1 MNREELTSAEEAM
14 LREIEEYNQE
24 KEKIREM
31 LGKLGGKNF
40 SKVDSIV
47 NIVFLTII
55 LTLFILEMA
64 THFLPPFIS
73 LEISVLL
80 VSIKIVVMMHH
91 QYKTSHFQFWILNT
105 IEFKINAMHSEL
117 RDLEKKINDIEFQ
130 SDSNTNKKAL

>member
-117 RDLEKKINDIEFQ
+117 RNLEKKINDMEFE
-130 SDSNTNKKAL
+130 SDNNRKAL

>member
-1 MNREELTSAEEAM
+1 MNKEEFTRAEEAM
-14 LREIEEYNQE
+14 LKEIEEYNQE
-24 KEKIREM
+24 KEKIRDM

-47 NIVFLTII
+47 NIIFLAII
-55 LTLFILEMA
+55 LTLFILEMT

-105 IEFKINAMHSEL
+105 IEFKINSIHSEL
-117 RDLEKKINDIEFQ
+117 RDLEKKVNEQ
-130 SDSNTNKKAL
+130 ASK

>member
-117 RDLEKKINDIEFQ
+117 RDLEKKINDMEFE
-130 SDSNTNKKAL
+130 SDNNRKAL

>member
-1 MNREELTSAEEAM
+1 MNKEELTRAEEAM
-14 LREIEEYNQE
+14 LKEIEEYNQE
-24 KEKIREM
+24 KEKIRDM

-40 SKVDSIV
+40 SKVDSFV
-47 NIVFLTII
+47 NILFLTII
-55 LTLFILEMA
+55 LTLFVLEMV

-105 IEFKINAMHSEL
+105 IEFKINAMHTQIRE
-117 RDLEKKINDIEFQ
+117 LEKKIEKRDLEI
-130 SDSNTNKKAL
+130 NKKAL

>member
-1 MNREELTSAEEAM
+1 MNKEELTRAEEAM
-14 LREIEEYNQE
+14 LKEIEEYNQE
-24 KEKIREM
+24 KEKIRDM

-40 SKVDSIV
+40 SKVDSFV
-47 NIVFLTII
+47 NILFLTII
-55 LTLFILEMA
+55 LTLFVLEMA

-105 IEFKINAMHSEL
+105 IEFKINAMHSQIRE
-117 RDLEKKINDIEFQ
+117 LEKKIDKRDLELN
-130 SDSNTNKKAL
+130 NKAL

>member
-1 MNREELTSAEEAM
+1 MNKEEFTRAEEAM
-14 LREIEEYNQE
+14 LKEIEEYNQE
-24 KEKIREM
+24 KEKIRDM

-47 NIVFLTII
+47 NIIFLAII
-55 LTLFILEMA
+55 LTLFILEMT

-105 IEFKINAMHSEL
+105 IEFKINSIHSEL
-117 RDLEKKINDIEFQ
+117 RELEKKVNEQ
-130 SDSNTNKKAL
+130 ASK

>member
-1 MNREELTSAEEAM
+1 MNREELTQAEEAM

-31 LGKLGGKNF
+31 LGKLGGKNY
-40 SKVDSIV
+40 SKVDSII

-55 LTLFILEMA
+55 LTLFVLEMT

-105 IEFKINAMHSEL
+105 IEYKINAMHSEL
-117 RDLEKKINDIEFQ
+117 RKLEKKVKSFENSLEK
-130 SDSNTNKKAL
+130 NYKNKDE

>member
-1 MNREELTSAEEAM
+1 MNREEFTQAEEAM

-24 KEKIREM
+24 KEKIRIM

-40 SKVDSIV
+40 SKVDAIV

-55 LTLFILEMA
+55 LSLFTLEMT

-80 VSIKIVVMMHH
+80 VSIKIVFMMHH
-91 QYKTSHFQFWILNT
+91 QYKTNHFQFWILNT

-117 RDLEKKINDIEFQ
+117 RALERKITNQESKKIND
-130 SDSNTNKKAL
+130 

>member
-1 MNREELTSAEEAM
+1 MNKEKFTQAEEAM

-24 KEKIREM
+24 KEKIRIM

-40 SKVDSIV
+40 SKVDAIV

-55 LTLFILEMA
+55 LSLFTLEMT
-64 THFLPPFIS
+64 THFLPSFIS

-80 VSIKIVVMMHH
+80 VSIKIVFMMHH
-91 QYKTSHFQFWILNT
+91 QYKTNHFQFWILNT

-117 RDLEKKINDIEFQ
+117 RALERKITNQESKKIND
-130 SDSNTNKKAL
+130 